1 MLHYTIV
8 FQVFVFLQIFNLIN
22 ARKIGDDEMNV
33 FKGFFD
39 NKMFIIVFVLTIV
52 IQCLLIEVGGQ
63 AVKTWPLNT
72 TQNVICLSIGFGSL
86 IWGFILKFIPLRFFQ
101 CITLDDKVQTD
112 EDGNEKKSQS
122 VMGLKR
128 LST

>member
-72 TQNVICLSIGFGSL
+72 F
-86 IWGFILKFIPLRFFQ
+86 
-101 CITLDDKVQTD
+101 
-112 EDGNEKKSQS
+112 
-122 VMGLKR
+122 
-128 LST
+128 